1 MRRTLVLTVLIV
13 LSVFCL
19 YGQEARPITLQ
30 MLYDAVDQNHPI
42 SGINSL
48 LDSVKNLQ
56 IKNANA
62 SYLPKVDVNASA
74 SWQSDVTEVN
84 IPFPGVTIPTP
95 DRDQYRLSLDVGQI
109 IWEGG
114 VTSARKEIAIA
125 QAEAEKSSVRTEL
138 YSLKDRVNEVYFSII
153 LIDVT
158 QKQLEL
164 MRTELASRLES
175 LEAGVNNGVVLPSAI
190 AGIKAE
196 IIRLEQKMMELPSR
210 KKSMISLLESLTQLD
225 FYATD
230 NFVPPIVNEA
240 NSSKLNRPEVLSF
253 TSQKSLFDARS
264 SLVSKKRMPI
274 ISAFV
279 SSGYGKPGLNML
291 SNEWNPYLMAGARL
305 TWNIWD
311 WNTTNRE
318 REQLSIQKRVIDQRL
333 QAFEQGIE
341 SAVKSSDNQIETLTK
356 QLELDSEI
364 IELLYDVKRK
374 SESQLANGV
383 ISSTEYLADFNAAA
397 RAKLDMEYRKILL
410 NKEKVK
416 LYYILGIDF

>member
-19 YGQEARPITLQ
+19 YGQETRPITLQ

-74 SWQSDVTEVN
+74 SWQSDVTEVS

-95 DRDQYRLSLDVGQI
+95 DHDQYRLSLDVGQI

-416 LYYILGIDF
+416 LYYLLGEEF

>member
-1 MRRTLVLTVLIV
+1 MRRALVLVAIAV
-13 LSVFCL
+13 LSIL
-19 YGQEARPITLQ
+19 SIKGQETRTITLQ
-30 MLYDAVDQNHPI
+30 MLYYAVEQNHPI
-42 SGINSL
+42 SGINPL
-48 LDSVKNLQ
+48 LDSLKNLQ

-109 IWEGG
+109 IWDGG